1 MAQSSPYDLLRK
13 YYGYHTFRDQ
23 QEEIIDHVL
32 SGQDSVVLMPTGAG
46 KSLCFQIP
54 ALALDGLTLV
64 ISPLIALMND
74 QVAALRAKGIK
85 ARAVHS
91 GLSLPEI
98 DRVLDNATFG
108 DTRLLYISPER
119 LKSKVFLTRMS
130 RMPVKLLAVDEA
142 HCISMWGYDFRPSY
156 LDISLIREVFDKIPL
171 IALTATATRVVLED
185 ISAKLNLKAPRIFRS
200 SFLRPNLSFSVREVE
215 DKKGSLLR
223 WVEHVKGPVIA
234 YVRNRKS
241 TKDLAAFLGQHGHSA
256 TYYHAGLSREER
268 IRREQQYLKGSVQIM
283 VATNAFGMGID
294 KSDVRLVVH
303 LSLPDSLEAYYQE
316 AGRAGRDGKRAYAV
330 ILYQKRDLTHLQ
342 KQIDQSFPP
351 MPEIRRVY
359 QALGNYFKL
368 AVGSG
373 RDQIFPFDLNQ
384 FCQEYRFETLP
395 VYHVLKILES
405 SGWIVLT
412 EAVYTPSRLQIV
424 VDKEVLYD
432 YQLRNASLDPTIRG
446 ILRIYEGVLHH
457 RVIFRENK
465 LATFLNLSLKQLFG
479 QLEKL
484 KKDGIIHYDRG
495 DEKPKLVWLR
505 ERVPAENLIIDQE
518 LFEFRKAQKTG
529 NLDSLRNYLETG
541 SCRQQFIGHYFDDNT
556 MNFCGVCDRCIRD
569 ARASTQQAG
578 KDQVSRQILRH
589 LERGNLSVSD
599 ILTHFPEENK
609 DQILITIQN
618 LLDEERIFKQDE
630 IISINP

>member
-1 MAQSSPYDLLRK
+1 MARSSPYDLLRN

-32 SGQDSVVLMPTGAG
+32 SGKDSVVLMPTGAG

-85 ARAVHS
+85 AQAVHS

-98 DRVLDNATFG
+98 DRVLDNAAFG
-108 DTRLLYISPER
+108 DTKLLYISPER
-119 LKSKVFLTRMS
+119 LKSEVFLTRMS
-130 RMPVKLLAVDEA
+130 RMPLKLLAVDEA

-156 LDISLIREVFDKIPL
+156 LDINLIRDVFDNIPV
-171 IALTATATRVVLED
+171 IALTATATKVVMED
-185 ISAKLNLKAPRIFRS
+185 ISTKLNLRSPRIFRS
-200 SFLRPNLSFSVREVE
+200 SFLRPNLSFSVKEVE
-215 DKKGSLLR
+215 DKKGSLLS
-223 WVEHVKGPVIA
+223 WAAHVKGPSIV

-241 TKDLAAFLGQHGHSA
+241 TKDLASFLSQHGHSA

-268 IRREQQYLKGSVQIM
+268 MRREQEYLRGSVQIM

-294 KSDVRLVVH
+294 KSDVRLVAH
-303 LSLPDSLEAYYQE
+303 FSLPDSLEAYYQE
-316 AGRAGRDGKRAYAV
+316 AGRAGRDGKRAYAI
-330 ILYQKRDLTHLQ
+330 ILYQKRDLNRLQ
-342 KQIDQSFPP
+342 KQIEQSFPP
-351 MPEIRRVY
+351 MTEIRRVY

-373 RDQIFPFDLNQ
+373 RDQIFPFDLNN
-384 FCQEYRFETLP
+384 FCLEYRLEPLP
-395 VYHVLKILES
+395 TYHVLKILES

-446 ILRIYEGVLHH
+446 ILRIHEGVLHH
-457 RVIFRENK
+457 RAIFRENK
-465 LATFLNLSLKQLFG
+465 LATFLKVSVKPLVEQLT
-479 QLEKL
+479 KL
-484 KKDGIIHYDRG
+484 QKDGIIYYDRG
-495 DEKPKLVWLR
+495 NEKPKLVWLH
-505 ERVPAENLIIDQE
+505 ERIPAHNLVIDEE
-518 LFEFRKAQKTG
+518 LFDFRKTQKLG
-529 NLDSLRNYLETG
+529 NLNSLKNYLETG
-541 SCRQQFIGHYFDDNT
+541 SCRQKFIGHYFDDHKIST
-556 MNFCGVCDRCIRD
+556 CGVCDQCIRSKGK
-569 ARASTQQAG
+569 ST
-578 KDQVSRQILRH
+578 RQINENEVSTKILRQ
-589 LERGNLSVSD
+589 LEQGSLPVSE
-599 ILTHFPEENK
+599 ILTRFPEENK
-609 DQILITIQN
+609 KQILWTIQK

-630 IISINP
+630 MISINP